1 MQKTLEQD
9 KMNLDTAPGASG
21 AGPVTKVGLVRDAR
35 HRYSWNGG
43 PLYPSVTTILG
54 IKDKPALVGW
64 AKRETAACAV
74 RNLDVLERM
83 VRSGG
88 PQAAVDWLKRI
99 PDYARDA
106 SADLGSAVHAAAE
119 AIARGEPVAVAGE
132 VRPFI
137 AAYRRDFLEA
147 FQPRFIAVEAM
158 VCSERYEYGGTADAF
173 AEIDGEEAWPKDL
186 EEVASVGGDEGP
198 DLLRERNGLAAGDRL
213 GGGVD
218 RGPQVGRGV
227 ARVVGDPLQPVDRG
241 PRSAASHHP
250 LQHIEVPHRAGRRL
264 PLRPA
269 HEGGLVLDPEDRRHR
284 RVERAAVPGVAVA
297 RVTDEA
303 DPRHR
308 PRPGRGD
315 PGLAVPRVLF

>member
-9 KMNLDTAPGASG
+9 KMNLDTLLAASG

-64 AKRETAACAV
+64 AKRETAACAI

-119 AIARGEPVAVAGE
+119 GIARGQAAPVAEDVG
-132 VRPFI
+132 PFV
-137 AAYRRDFLEA
+137 AAYRRDFLDV
-147 FQPRFIAVEAM
+147 FQPRFLAVEAM

-173 AEIDGEEAWPKDL
+173 AEIEGEIWLLDYKSGAG
-186 EEVASVGGDEGP
+186 VYP
-198 DLLRERNGLAAGDRL
+198 DTALQLAGLARAGFMGFPGDPTQYPVPAATRFGVLHIRPEGARL
-213 GGGVD
+213 LPVVVD
-218 RGPQVGRGV
+218 RATV
-227 ARVVGDPLQPVDRG
+227 AAFLD
-241 PRSAASHHP
+241 A
-250 LQHIEVPHRAGRRL
+250 RRL
-264 PLRPA
+264 YGWEVGPA
-269 HEGGLVLDPEDRRHR
+269 RSVIGEPIA
-284 RVERAAVPGVAVA
+284 RAAKRAA
-297 RVTDEA
+297 A
-303 DPRHR
+303 
-308 PRPGRGD
+308 
-315 PGLAVPRVLF
+315 

>member
-9 KMNLDTAPGASG
+9 QRTPETRVAASG
-21 AGPVTKVGLVRDAR
+21 AEPVTKVGLVRDAR

-64 AKRETAACAV
+64 AKRETAACAI
-74 RNLDVLERM
+74 RNLDVIERM

-119 AIARGEPVAVAGE
+119 AIARGESGPVADE
-132 VRPFI
+132 VQPFV
-137 AAYRRDFLEA
+137 AAYRRDFFEV

-173 AEIDGEEAWPKDL
+173 VEIDGEVWLIDYKTGAG
-186 EEVASVGGDEGP
+186 VYP
-198 DLLRERNGLAAGDRL
+198 DTALQLGGLARAQFIGY
-213 GGGVD
+213 
-218 RGPQVGRGV
+218 P
-227 ARVVGDPLQPVDRG
+227 GDPVQYPVPFATRFGVLHIRPEGARLLPVTVNRETVAAFLDARRLFGWDQG
-241 PRSAASHHP
+241 PAKTVIGEPITRAATSAA
-250 LQHIEVPHRAGRRL
+250 A
-264 PLRPA
+264 
-269 HEGGLVLDPEDRRHR
+269 
-284 RVERAAVPGVAVA
+284 
-297 RVTDEA
+297 
-303 DPRHR
+303 
-308 PRPGRGD
+308 
-315 PGLAVPRVLF
+315 